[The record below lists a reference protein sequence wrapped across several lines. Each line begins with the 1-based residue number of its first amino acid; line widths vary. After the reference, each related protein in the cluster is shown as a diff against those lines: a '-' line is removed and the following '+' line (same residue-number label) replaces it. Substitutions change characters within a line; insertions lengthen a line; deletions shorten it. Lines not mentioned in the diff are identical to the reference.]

1 MANYYQ
7 YKPGLGAVGEYQASG
22 KPFLSGSINVDTLS
36 SGGTTPTKVEF
47 PYVTSWISVRNL
59 DETGGQ
65 DCFVGF
71 SANGMPSQGGTNFFT
86 LPDAGATVPIVSPNV
101 MNLKVT
107 EVYLEGTSTNV
118 EIVAGLTSI
127 PTKEIINNWSGSA
140 GVG

>member
-7 YKPGLGAVGEYQASG
+7 YKPGLGAVGQYQSAG
-22 KPFLSGSINVDTLS
+22 KPFLSGGINVSALS
-36 SGGTTPTKVEF
+36 SAGTTPYKVEF
-47 PYVTSWISVRNL
+47 PSVTSWISVRNL

-65 DCFVGF
+65 NCIVAF
-71 SANGMPSQGGTNFFT
+71 SANGMPSQGGTNYFT

-101 MNLKVT
+101 INLKVT

-127 PTKEIINNWSGSA
+127 ATKEIINNWSGSA